1 MSLVFRKIPGNFR
14 IMRTVLLSLG
24 QAMALQEE
32 RAEQERLHQ
41 NSESN
46 TEHPS
51 AGREDTIVTEDDENG
66 PSKEEFAQHTE
77 YTEDEDEDENAEN
90 TNKDKSVHK
99 GAGNACEDKRVPKRT
114 HKQQDPRSRAR
125 PRRYCSCNHQP
136 NPDSTMTV
144 VTVGDREVTNPLGV
158 ALVLTFCVAVTTL
171 SLWAVF
177 ESPESVTWTVTFG

>member
-1 MSLVFRKIPGNFR
+1 
-14 IMRTVLLSLG
+14 MRTVLLSLG

-41 NSESN
+41 DSESN

-66 PSKEEFAQHTE
+66 PSEEEFAQDTEHTE
-77 YTEDEDEDENAEN
+77 VEDEDEDEDENAEN
-90 TNKDKSVHK
+90 TDKDKSMHK
-99 GAGNACEDKRVPKRT
+99 GAGNACEDKRVPKRA

-125 PRRYCSCNHQP
+125 PRRYRSCNYQP
-136 NPDSTMTV
+136 TPDSTMTV

-158 ALVLTFCVAVTTL
+158 ALVLAYCVAVTTL

-177 ESPESVTWTVTFG
+177 ESSESVTWTVSFG